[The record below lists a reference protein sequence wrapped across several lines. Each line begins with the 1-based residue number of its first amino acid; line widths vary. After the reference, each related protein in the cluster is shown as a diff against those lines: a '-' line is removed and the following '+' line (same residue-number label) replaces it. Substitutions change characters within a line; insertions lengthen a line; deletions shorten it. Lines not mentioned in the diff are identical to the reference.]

1 MWGLCS
7 SRRLPLGFRGSS
19 SGGELYLYLNVVP
32 LAKSRWVL
40 YHLAKSLRPADPAC
54 CHWRWVNN
62 FGMHCTV
69 SIWSNLCSKVG
80 HCIVLASI
88 YLTKEVNKVPS
99 L

>member
-32 LAKSRWVL
+32 LWVL
-40 YHLAKSLRPADPAC
+40 YPRLRDPSL

-62 FGMHCTV
+62 FGMHCMV
-69 SIWSNLCSKVG
+69 SI
-80 HCIVLASI
+80 
-88 YLTKEVNKVPS
+88 
-99 L
+99 